1 MIVVRIE
8 MWPKGFEANKYPLG
22 EIRITNVGGDE
33 RTADYGVI
41 MKTRRLQSIWRT
53 GTVTGFKR
61 AALGPYDLLLRA
73 LIVCIGNRAPALL
86 AREAQGEG
94 PFFEGDG
101 GEACP

>member
-8 MWPKGFEANKYPLG
+8 MWPKGFEAQKYPLG

-33 RTADYGVI
+33 RIANYGVI

-53 GTVTGFKR
+53 GTVMGFKK

-73 LIVCIGNRAPALL
+73 LIVCIGNRAPAY
-86 AREAQGEG
+86 ARQVQGDG
-94 PFFEGDG
+94 PLFEGDG
-101 GEACP
+101 GETCP